1 MKMFRKEEPKLDID
15 RLHKEPPLGIYPDRG
30 ASHGHDDIVYY
41 QTRKVEVPPAILQRN
56 RLLNGKAVAEATTAY
71 KLLRTHVLQR
81 MRLNDWQT
89 LAITSP
95 GPGEG
100 KTLTALNLAIS
111 LAREVNHT
119 VLLVDLDM
127 RRPMMARYLGHQP
140 LYGLADYLLGDVPL
154 QQIMITPNVERLV
167 ILPGKEPVMHSS
179 ELLSSPKMV
188 RLVKELKERYESRLI
203 LFDMPPLLVADD
215 MLAFAPNIDAV
226 LMVVQE
232 GKTKKDQLKRAVEML
247 EGIKVLG
254 TVLNQSAELG
264 HGYY

>member
-1 MKMFRKEEPKLDID
+1 MDMFRKQEQTLDVE
-15 RLHKEPPLGIYPDRG
+15 RLHKDPPLGKYTEPG
-30 ASHGHDDIVYY
+30 ANHGLNIVYRE
-41 QTRKVEVPPAILQRN
+41 TRKVEVPPTALHRN
-56 RLLNGKAVAEATTAY
+56 RLLNGMANDEATTAY

-127 RRPMMARYLGHQP
+127 RRPTVARYLEHKP
-140 LYGLADYLLGDVPL
+140 LYGLTDYLMGDVPL

-188 RLVKELKERYESRLI
+188 RLVKELKERYQSRLI

-226 LMVVQE
+226 LLVVQE

>member
-1 MKMFRKEEPKLDID
+1 
-15 RLHKEPPLGIYPDRG
+15 
-30 ASHGHDDIVYY
+30 
-41 QTRKVEVPPAILQRN
+41 
-56 RLLNGKAVAEATTAY
+56 
-71 KLLRTHVLQR
+71 
-81 MRLNDWQT
+81 MRQ
-89 LAITSP
+89 
-95 GPGEG
+95 
-100 KTLTALNLAIS
+100 
-111 LAREVNHT
+111 
-119 VLLVDLDM
+119 
-127 RRPMMARYLGHQP
+127 PMMARYLGHQP

-154 QQIMITPNVERLV
+154 EQIMISPYVERLV
-167 ILPGKEPVMHSS
+167 ILPGKDPVMHSS

-203 LFDMPPLLVADD
+203 LFDMQPLLVADD

-264 HGYY
+264 HGYYYAGAPQAKMRRLPKSRRIAHHHQCRSQDE

>member
-1 MKMFRKEEPKLDID
+1 MKMFRKQEAKLDID
-15 RLHKEPPLGIYPDRG
+15 RLHKEPALGIYPERG
-30 ASHGHDDIVYY
+30 ASHGHEIVYY

-56 RLLNGKAVAEATTAY
+56 RLLNGTAVDEATTAY
-71 KLLRTHVLQR
+71 KLLRTQVLQR

-127 RRPMMARYLGHQP
+127 RRPMMARYLDHQP
-140 LYGLADYLLGDVPL
+140 AYGLADHLLGDVPL

-167 ILPGKEPVMHSS
+167 ILPSKEPVMHSS

-232 GKTKKDQLKRAVEML
+232 GKTTKDQLKRAVEML
-247 EGIKVLG
+247 EGTKVLG
-254 TVLNQSAELG
+254 TVLNQSAELD